1 MAEEDI
7 QKELEYLGNIMELVN
22 NSRIRLEWKNW
33 KEYNKGSK
41 KFKRSELLEKCI
53 AKLLFG

>member
-22 NSRIRLEWKNW
+22 NSRIRLEWKN
-33 KEYNKGSK
+33 
-41 KFKRSELLEKCI
+41 
-53 AKLLFG
+53 